1 MKEVTLPQLLS
12 VENGKLP
19 HRTWQECATHR
30 GNSRVAKKRT
40 FNSAKEEKVLNVCSK
55 EEIYRENSMLLENVA
70 QETDMPTQIS
80 HRHRAPVR
88 VHT

>member
-1 MKEVTLPQLLS
+1 MKITERYWGLHVCLERRDKGMKEVTLPQLLS

-40 FNSAKEEKVLNVCSK
+40 FNSAKEEKVVNVCSK
-55 EEIYRENSMLLENVA
+55 EE
-70 QETDMPTQIS
+70 
-80 HRHRAPVR
+80 
-88 VHT
+88 